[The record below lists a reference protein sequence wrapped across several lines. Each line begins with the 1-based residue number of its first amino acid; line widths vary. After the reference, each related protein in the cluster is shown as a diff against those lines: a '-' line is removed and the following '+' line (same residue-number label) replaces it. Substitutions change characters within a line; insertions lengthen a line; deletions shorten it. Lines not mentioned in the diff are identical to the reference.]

1 MLTYKLMQKADLIVI
16 GAGPGGFETAA
27 TEAAKGRD
35 VVIIERNHAGGTCL
49 NRGCIPTKCLC
60 ACAETILTVNAAA
73 DFGVSVPEGVM
84 ADYGKAVERMRGIV
98 AGLRADVE
106 TSLAKCR
113 YVHGQAAF
121 NAAGNVVVGDEEYS
135 APQILI
141 ATGSKPAALPIPGA
155 DLALT
160 SDDFLALDSL
170 PASVAVIGG
179 GVIGL
184 EFASIMAAY
193 GTEVTVIEYC
203 KEVLPPFDAD
213 VAKRLR
219 SYLSRRGIKFVTGAA
234 VTAIAYASDGKRTV
248 TYSGKKGEA
257 TVTAD
262 AVLMSVGRRAVVPE
276 GLAEAGIELTPRGFI
291 AVNAQTYETS
301 RPGVYAVGDCNGLT
315 MLAHAATAQ
324 SRRVMGEDVDMS
336 VIPSA
341 VFTQPEAAMAGMTE
355 QQALDAGIDTAT
367 SKAMFAGSGKARAMG
382 HPDGFVKVVYDKGDR
397 RILGAH
403 IVGPHAADLITELA
417 LAIQRALT
425 LDDIAVRL
433 IHTHPTLAEV
443 VSAACSR

>member
-27 TEAAKGRD
+27 AEAAKGRD

-184 EFASIMAAY
+184 EFASIMAA
-193 GTEVTVIEYC
+193 
-203 KEVLPPFDAD
+203 
-213 VAKRLR
+213 
-219 SYLSRRGIKFVTGAA
+219 
-234 VTAIAYASDGKRTV
+234 
-248 TYSGKKGEA
+248 
-257 TVTAD
+257 
-262 AVLMSVGRRAVVPE
+262 
-276 GLAEAGIELTPRGFI
+276 
-291 AVNAQTYETS
+291 
-301 RPGVYAVGDCNGLT
+301 
-315 MLAHAATAQ
+315 
-324 SRRVMGEDVDMS
+324 
-336 VIPSA
+336 
-341 VFTQPEAAMAGMTE
+341 
-355 QQALDAGIDTAT
+355 
-367 SKAMFAGSGKARAMG
+367 
-382 HPDGFVKVVYDKGDR
+382 
-397 RILGAH
+397 
-403 IVGPHAADLITELA
+403 
-417 LAIQRALT
+417 
-425 LDDIAVRL
+425 
-433 IHTHPTLAEV
+433 
-443 VSAACSR
+443 

>member
-1 MLTYKLMQKADLIVI
+1 MQKADLIVI

-27 TEAAKGRD
+27 AEAAKGRD
-35 VVIIERNHAGGTCL
+35 VVIIERDLAGGTCL

-60 ACAETILTVNAAA
+60 ASASTILTVKAAA
-73 DFGVSVPEGVM
+73 EFGVNVPEGVT
-84 ADYGKAVERMRGIV
+84 ADYGKATERMRGIV

-106 TSLAKCR
+106 SSLSKCR

-121 NAAGNVVVGDEEYS
+121 NAAGNVVVDGEEYS

-141 ATGSKPAALPIPGA
+141 ATGSRPAALPIPGA
-155 DLALT
+155 ELALT
-160 SDDFLALDSL
+160 SDDFLHLDSL

-184 EFASIMAAY
+184 EFASIMAAF

-203 KEVLPPFDAD
+203 KEVLPPFDAE

-219 SYLSRRGIKFVTGAA
+219 SYLSRRGIKFITGAA
-234 VTAIAYASDGKRTV
+234 VTAIAAEADGKRAV
-248 TYSGKKGEA
+248 TYTGKKGEA
-257 TVTAD
+257 VVVAD
-262 AVLMSVGRRAVVPE
+262 AVLMSVGRRAVVPD

-291 AVNAQTYETS
+291 AVNATTFETS
-301 RPGVYAVGDCNGLT
+301 RPGVYAVGDCNGLA

-324 SRRVMGEDVDMS
+324 SRRVFGEDVDMS
-336 VIPSA
+336 VIPAA
-341 VFTQPEAAMAGMTE
+341 VFTEPEAAMAGMTE
-355 QQALDAGIDTAT
+355 QQALDAGIDAAT

-382 HPDGFVKVVYDKGDR
+382 HPDGFVKVVYSKGDR